1 MSITLALGAA
11 MSGLTTA
18 QQGLDSVSRN
28 IANVNTVGY
37 TRKVFVQE
45 GQVLAGQGVGVRGTG
60 LERTVDESLLRDIR
74 REAAV
79 AGDYSVQNAYYSRI
93 QDLFGS
99 PEDNS
104 SIAHTIQSL
113 AEQFETL
120 GVDVSNVTQALNTV
134 RSAEDVANQLD
145 TMSTMLQ
152 NLRLEADRG
161 IESDVDSVNGLLSTI
176 DTLNAEIVR
185 GQNTF
190 KDTGDLE
197 DQRDQALADLS
208 SLMNYS
214 YFKRDSGEVILLNSQ
229 GGSLLDKN
237 PVTLTHQAVT
247 QTAAGLTYEAG
258 NFNTISAGGS
268 DITEA
273 ITSGSIAGYL
283 QMRDDTLPAM
293 QSELDELAG
302 QLKDA
307 LNAVHNRGT
316 PYPELAQSFNG
327 TRTFIDPTNQ
337 TVTMGP
343 GDVQLVLYNA
353 DGSQAAQTT
362 LKTELATLNGGTA
375 TDTATI
381 DGAAGSVSVVNALNA
396 FFTDYNG
403 GTSVTWASVDSD
415 GHLVIDIPETETV
428 GFAMRD
434 EDTVGVATDIT
445 MSFDADASGGGIYE
459 SVTEG
464 FSSFFGLN
472 DFYVQSGTN
481 DLYDSEIVSSS
492 WKASTTS
499 GMRFGIEG
507 NTAIATITISPNDTV
522 ANIAAKINANSA
534 LASNNISASVVN
546 EGSGVRLRILQN
558 DGEELVIGETTSQGV
573 LSRLGLEPSKS
584 GTASS
589 LKVRDDLASDSS
601 LLSSGILQY
610 NADTGQYGL
619 ASADNTI
626 ANAMAAVFTTA
637 AAFGEAGNISAGSQ
651 DFADYA
657 ASILSQTSSEASR
670 AASRSETQQT
680 LTESLSLK
688 QGQVSGVNLDEELTQ
703 MMIYQQ
709 AYTAAARVISATQ
722 TLFDVLNN
730 IAQ

>member
-45 GQVLAGQGVGVRGTG
+45 SQVLAGKGVGVRAKG

-79 AGDYSVQNAYYSRI
+79 AGTYSVQNTYYSRI

-99 PEDNS
+99 PSDNS
-104 SIAHTIQSL
+104 SIAHAIQNL
-113 AEQFETL
+113 ADQFETL
-120 GVDVSNVTQALNTV
+120 GVDVSSVTQALNTV
-134 RSAEDVANQLD
+134 QSAMDIAEQLN
-145 TMSTMLQ
+145 TMTTALQ

-161 IESDVDSVNGLLSTI
+161 IESDVDSVNSLLTRI

-185 GQNTF
+185 SQNTF
-190 KDTGDLE
+190 QDTGDLE
-197 DQRDQALADLS
+197 DQRDQALSELS
-208 SLMNYS
+208 GLMNFS
-214 YFKRDSGEVILLNSQ
+214 YFKRDSGEVILLTAD
-229 GGSLLDKN
+229 GDSLLDKN

-258 NFNTISAGGS
+258 NFNAISAGGK
-268 DITEA
+268 DITGA
-273 ITSGSIAGYL
+273 ITEGEMAGYIE
-283 QMRDDTLPAM
+283 MRDTTLPAI
-293 QSELDELAG
+293 QSELDELAT

-316 PYPELAQSFNG
+316 PYPGLAQDFTG
-327 TRTFIDPTNQ
+327 TRTFIDSANQ
-337 TVTMGP
+337 SVTFGP

-353 DGSQAAQTT
+353 DGTQAAQSSI
-362 LKTELATLNGGTA
+362 KDELTALNGGTP
-375 TDTATI
+375 TDTGSI
-381 DGAAGSVSVVNALNA
+381 DDIVDALNA
-396 FFTDYNG
+396 FFTDYKG
-403 GTSVTWASVDSD
+403 GAATTWASVDGD
-415 GHLVIDIPETETV
+415 GHLKIEIPDTESV

-434 EDTVGVATDIT
+434 EDTTGAAADIT
-445 MSFDADASGGGIYE
+445 VNFDAAGSDGIYE
-459 SVTEG
+459 SVSQG
-464 FSSFFGLN
+464 FSAFFGLN
-472 DFYVQSGTN
+472 DFYVNPGNN
-481 DLYDSEIVSSS
+481 DLYDSKIVSPS
-492 WKASTTS
+492 WKAATTS

-507 NTAIATITISPNDTV
+507 NTAIAAITINQNDTV
-522 ANIAAKINANSA
+522 ADIAAKINANSA
-534 LASNNISASVVN
+534 LAAANITASVVE

-558 DGEELVIGETTSQGV
+558 DGKELVVSETTSAGV
-573 LSRLGLEPSKS
+573 LSRLEMAPSKS
-584 GTASS
+584 GAAAS
-589 LKVRDDLASDSS
+589 LEVREDLASDSS

-619 ASADNTI
+619 ASADNSI
-626 ANAMAAVFTTA
+626 ANAMAEAFTSAVTFS
-637 AAFGEAGNISAGSQ
+637 EAGKISAGAQ
-651 DFADYA
+651 DLSAYA

-680 LTESLSLK
+680 LTDSLSLK
-688 QGQVSGVNLDEELTQ
+688 QGQISGVNLDEELTQ
-703 MMIYQQ
+703 LMIYQQ
-709 AYTAAARVISATQ
+709 AYTAAARVISTTQ

-730 IAQ
+730 IVQ